1 MVINLILVMDSSFL
15 LSLIEGN
22 NETTEIWGKAKAEGN
37 RVFVPTISMAF
48 FTSKSLQE
56 GKGEYIDLILAVLR
70 QTLTVNIVVCDI
82 GIAIEAGRII
92 NSLKVGVEEAFV
104 LSVARIKKAEGVLTL
119 QKINYSQAI
128 KNGMI
133 KKLL

>member
-1 MVINLILVMDSSFL
+1 MVINLILVMDSSFI

-37 RVFVPTISMAF
+37 RVFVPTISMTF

-56 GKGEYIDLILAVLR
+56 GKGEYIDLMLAVLR

-82 GIAIEAGRII
+82 GIAIEAGRIM
-92 NSLKVGVEEAFV
+92 NLLQVGVEEAFI
-104 LSVARIKKAEGVLTL
+104 LSVARIKKAEGILTL
-119 QKINYSQAI
+119 QKNNYSQAI